1 MVVYG
6 VGLMSDFERFKEY
19 GRLREI
25 AKKVDPYS
33 LTFEQ
38 DHKLHIAL
46 STGQVIDAEHF
57 HERSDNAVFGWLTTL
72 FLIGMDKR
80 QKSLS

>member
-1 MVVYG
+1 MT
-6 VGLMSDFERFKEY
+6 DFERFKEY

-46 STGQVIDAEHF
+46 STGQVIDAEQF